1 MWMYAELLM
10 QCKSNLPGGRCDVRL
25 LGPMCVGVWVC
36 VCVCAEIKR
45 QHELQPFTHG
55 FTHGLK
61 AKCRSHTV
69 TRLLALPPL
78 CPSFSVEAARFSFTR
93 SSLSTPLAVPNFT
106 LRRTRAAVVQPADE
120 LTSVT
125 IPLSLCC
132 HLHHGAGSL
141 GGSKEDGGDVGGG

>member
-1 MWMYAELLM
+1 MT
-10 QCKSNLPGGRCDVRL
+10 
-25 LGPMCVGVWVC
+25 CVCLALCVC
-36 VCVCAEIKR
+36 VCVCAKIKR
-45 QHELQPFTHG
+45 QHELQPFTHR

-61 AKCRSHTV
+61 AKCRSRTV
-69 TRLLALPPL
+69 TRLLALPPLPPL

-93 SSLSTPLAVPNFT
+93 SSLSAPLAVPNFT

-125 IPLSLCC
+125 IPLSLRC

-141 GGSKEDGGDVGGG
+141 GGSKEDGGDGGRGVEGERGREKGG